1 MYYKV
6 VEKKI
11 DENLM
16 TGETKEKSRSF
27 YFEDEDVARD
37 VCSYLSAKFDQ
48 IDNRN
53 VEICQVE
60 LTDKDLEKIKK
71 AKRLFRSKDEFE
83 DYFDYLAKKI
93 KELNVVRILPEI
105 E

>member
-16 TGETKEKSRSF
+16 TGEIKEKSRSF
-27 YFEDEDVARD
+27 YFEDEDVAKE
-37 VCSYLSAKFDQ
+37 VFSYLSSLFEDFYSKS
-48 IDNRN
+48 

-60 LTDKDLEKIKK
+60 LTDKDIKK
-71 AKRLFRSKDEFE
+71 IEKANRLFRSRKAFYS
-83 DYFDYLAKKI
+83 YFDYLAKNI
-93 KELNVVRILPEI
+93 KELNVVYPQII

>member
-27 YFEDEDVARD
+27 YFEERDVAVE
-37 VCSYLSAKFDQ
+37 VCSYLSNLFDK
-48 IDNRN
+48 INNRN
-53 VEICQVE
+53 FEICQVE
-60 LTDKDLEKIKK
+60 LTDKDIEKIEK
-71 AKRLFRSKDEFE
+71 AKRLFSSAKDFK
-83 DYFDYLAKKI
+83 DYFEYLAKNI
-93 KELNVVRILPEI
+93 KELNVVHHQII